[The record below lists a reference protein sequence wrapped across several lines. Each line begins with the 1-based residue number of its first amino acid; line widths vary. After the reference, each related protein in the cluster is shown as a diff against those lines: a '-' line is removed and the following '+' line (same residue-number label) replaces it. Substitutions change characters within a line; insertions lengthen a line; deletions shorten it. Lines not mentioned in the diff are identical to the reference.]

1 MSRTK
6 CSACG
11 LVNFASSATCRRCG
25 AELWASEPEF
35 QPRPALET
43 AGRGLGRWG
52 LWILSVTTLILV
64 TCYASLLVS
73 SQGVSVE
80 ERQLVMEA
88 VAVLDRAGFSKES
101 FVLRH
106 VVSYRSTDNWWNR
119 YVGHQ
124 TAYAATNFPFGVI
137 TLYPAFFRFPI
148 DEVER
153 ATILLHESSHLFGE
167 REEEALQRVWIEKH
181 KLGWTSI
188 RYSHTRVWKNTR
200 EWTSG
205 SVPVLF
211 RCGEDRKSDCLEYAD

>member
-35 QPRPALET
+35 QPRPALGP
-43 AGRGLGRWG
+43 AGRGLGRWV

-80 ERQLVMEA
+80 QRQLVMEA
-88 VAVLDRAGFSKES
+88 VAVLDRAGFSTES

-211 RCGEDRKSDCLEYAD
+211 RCGEDRKSDCLE